1 MNVSKEFIESVK
13 ALRKAQKEY
22 FRTRSTA
29 SLTKAKRLEREV
41 DDMLAQIDHVRMQ
54 MEPVEGRLFG

>member
-29 SLTKAKRLEREV
+29 GLTKAKRLEREV
-41 DDMLAQIDHVRMQ
+41 DDMLAQIDRVRMQ